1 MVPIFAERRRANG
14 PKHSLSLFQMRQ
26 CEEAQNLKKK
36 LSKRMV
42 EGGVNETM
50 NIVMDDK
57 SIEAIELW

>member
-1 MVPIFAERRRANG
+1 
-14 PKHSLSLFQMRQ
+14 MRQ